1 MKLLSIDTNAKTS
14 KNTQFGYL
22 TGILYLAPY
31 KLSGVN
37 LCPMAEKAGC
47 IEGCLNTAGRGVFNN
62 VQEARLKRTKLFLND
77 RPAFLQFLIN
87 DIKALVKKA
96 DKLGIKAAVRLN
108 GTSDIQW
115 EKIKFARCFDMY
127 STPKTVTIFD
137 LFPNVQFYD
146 YTKIPNRS
154 NLPSNYDLTFSYS
167 GAVGFDK
174 YNQRA
179 INNGVRIAAVFDK
192 AENIPLTFHK
202 RKVFDGDKHD
212 LTFLNPKNAVLGL
225 YAKGKARKDT
235 SGFVIQGGQ
244 S

>member
-1 MKLLSIDTNAKTS
+1 MKGIKMKLLSIDTNAKTS
-14 KNTQFGYL
+14 KNTEYGYL

-47 IEGCLNTAGRGVFNN
+47 INGCLNTAGRGVFNN
-62 VQEARLKRTKLFLND
+62 VQEARLNRSKLFNSD
-77 RPAFLQFLIN
+77 QEAFMLKLVDEI
-87 DIKALVKKA
+87 ILLSAKAKR
-96 DKLGIKAAVRLN
+96 LGIKAAVRLN

-115 EKIKFARCFDMY
+115 EKIKFKWFNKDQ
-127 STPKTVTIFD
+127 TIFD
-137 LFPNVQFYD
+137 IFPNVQFYD

-154 NLPSNYDLTFSYS
+154 NLPANYDLTFSYS
-167 GAVGFDK
+167 GKKDFQK
-174 YNQRA
+174 YNERA
-179 INNGVRIAAVFDK
+179 IKNGVRIAAVFDK
-192 AENIPLTFHK
+192 PENIPVTFHK

-212 LTFLNPKNAVLGL
+212 LTFLNPKNAILGL
-225 YAKGKARKDT
+225 YAKGKARKDQ

>member
-14 KNTQFGYL
+14 KNTKFGYL
-22 TGILYLAPY
+22 TGILYLTPAD
-31 KLSGVN
+31 KSGVN
-37 LCPMAEKAGC
+37 LCPMAELAGC
-47 IEGCLNTAGRGVFNN
+47 KKPCLDTAGRGVFSN
-62 VQEARLKRTKLFLND
+62 VQQARLNRTKLFLND
-77 RPAFLQFLIN
+77 RPAFFAYLIK

-115 EKIKFARCFDMY
+115 EKIKIVYQFDQY

-137 LFPNVQFYD
+137 IFPNVQFYD
-146 YTKIPNRS
+146 YTKIPNRD
-154 NLPSNYDLTFSYS
+154 NLPANYDLTFSYS
-167 GAVGFDK
+167 GKKDFQK
-174 YNQRA
+174 YNERA

-192 AENIPLTFHK
+192 PENIPVTFHK

-212 LTFLNPKNAVLGL
+212 LTFLNPKNAILGL

-235 SGFVIQGGQ
+235 SGFVIQGGA

>member
-1 MKLLSIDTNAKTS
+1 MKLLSVDTNAKTS

-37 LCPMAEKAGC
+37 YCPMAEKAGC
-47 IEGCLNTAGRGVFNN
+47 INGCLNTAGRGVFNN
-62 VQEARLKRTKLFLND
+62 VQEARLNRSKLFNSD
-77 RPAFLQFLIN
+77 QEAFMLKLVDEI
-87 DIKALVKKA
+87 ILLSAKAKR
-96 DKLGIKAAVRLN
+96 LGIKAAVRLN

-115 EKIKFARCFDMY
+115 EKIKFKWFNKDQ
-127 STPKTVTIFD
+127 TIFD
-137 LFPNVQFYD
+137 IFPNVQFYD

-154 NLPSNYDLTFSYS
+154 NLPANYDLTFSYS
-167 GAVGFDK
+167 GKKDFQK
-174 YNQRA
+174 YNERA
-179 INNGVRIAAVFDK
+179 IKNGVRIAAVFDK
-192 AENIPLTFHK
+192 PENIPVTFHK

-212 LTFLNPKNAVLGL
+212 LTFLNPKNAILGL
-225 YAKGKARKDT
+225 YAKGKARKDQ

>member
-22 TGILYLAPY
+22 TGILYFAPY

-62 VQEARLKRTKLFLND
+62 VQKARLNRSKLFNTD
-77 RPAFLQFLIN
+77 QNAFMRQLVDEIGELSR
-87 DIKALVKKA
+87 KAN
-96 DKLGIKAAVRLN
+96 KLGIKAAVRLN

-115 EKIKFARCFDMY
+115 EKIKFKWFNKDQ
-127 STPKTVTIFD
+127 TIFD
-137 LFPNVQFYD
+137 IFPNVQFYD

-154 NLPSNYDLTFSYS
+154 NLPDNYDLTFSYS
-167 GAVGFDK
+167 GATGFDK

-192 AENIPLTFHK
+192 PENIPVTFHK

-235 SGFVIQGGQ
+235 SGFVIQGGLIQ
-244 S
+244 SR